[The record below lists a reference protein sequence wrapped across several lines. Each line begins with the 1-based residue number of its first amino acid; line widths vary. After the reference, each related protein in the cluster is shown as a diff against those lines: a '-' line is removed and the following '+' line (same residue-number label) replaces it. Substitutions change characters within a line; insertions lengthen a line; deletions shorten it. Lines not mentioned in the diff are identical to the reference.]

1 MLKTSFSA
9 KNSAQHIS
17 EKHPTTQILKVHT
30 AQNSITQN
38 RLPVKKMDFSILVN
52 NAQYILI
59 IGGFIAMSWFLQRVF
74 KPVPVVG
81 TTASILTKI
90 VSFFGF
96 FVGIVLIITGA
107 AAWKAQAPNIDTYT
121 VILFIVAGLAL
132 MLKPIRDFP
141 WAALL
146 GLIAGT
152 LSAGVVYFFFT
163 LPATIFGI
171 DAIWF
176 YVAIFLIPAVI
187 VYMVFKFIEDVLKL
201 LGLLLASRPVTL
213 IVGAICI
220 TQGILL
226 ILGMNLFTILLG

>member
-1 MLKTSFSA
+1 VL
-9 KNSAQHIS
+9 
-17 EKHPTTQILKVHT
+17 
-30 AQNSITQN
+30 
-38 RLPVKKMDFSILVN
+38 
-52 NAQYILI
+52 
-59 IGGFIAMSWFLQRVF
+59 

-81 TTASILTKI
+81 TPLSWLTKLL
-90 VSFFGF
+90 SFFGF

-107 AAWKAQAPNIDTYT
+107 AAWKAQATNIDTYT
-121 VILFIVAGLAL
+121 MLLLIVAGLAL
-132 MLKPIRDFP
+132 MLKPIKDFP

-152 LSAGVVYFFFT
+152 LSAGAVYFFFT
-163 LPATIFGI
+163 LPENILGI
-171 DAIWF
+171 SSTWF

-220 TQGILL
+220 AQGILL
-226 ILGMNLFTILLG
+226 LLEMNLFTILLS